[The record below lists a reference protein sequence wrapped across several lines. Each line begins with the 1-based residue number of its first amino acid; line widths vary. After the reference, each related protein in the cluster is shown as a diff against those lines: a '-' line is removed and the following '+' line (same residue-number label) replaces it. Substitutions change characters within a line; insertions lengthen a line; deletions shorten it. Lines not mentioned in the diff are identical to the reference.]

1 MSKRPN
7 RWMASRWMILSIV
20 FGAAVFYLAIT
31 YPGEGG
37 IEAFTAIG
45 SIALAGG
52 HLTNGLRD
60 ARGVPRN
67 PTDEEKVN
75 L

>member
-1 MSKRPN
+1 MNERPN
-7 RWMASRWMILSIV
+7 RWMASRWLILSVV
-20 FGAAVFYLAIT
+20 FGAAAFYLAVAH
-31 YPGEGG
+31 PGEGG
-37 IEAFTAIG
+37 IEAFTAVA

-67 PTDEEKVN
+67 PADEEEEP
-75 L
+75 